1 MLCTVFILNTHPI
14 NRLSK
19 AGAALVKT
27 ISSIVIILSTGETPG
42 EIFAA
47 NAHRSYFTLF
57 AYFHLHHVLDKI
69 PTWKLFTITFKEKS
83 KAEKC
88 PWVKKTK
95 NSAEQDSKRVA
106 MRCFSWGILIYC
118 HRHSSLVSISLY
130 LSYLS
135 CLSYEK
141 NSYDR

>member
-1 MLCTVFILNTHPI
+1 M
-14 NRLSK
+14 
-19 AGAALVKT
+19 
-27 ISSIVIILSTGETPG
+27 STGKTPG

-88 PWVKKTK
+88 PWVKRDEKTRL
-95 NSAEQDSKRVA
+95 SKIANVLQCDA
-106 MRCFSWGILIYC
+106 SPGK
-118 HRHSSLVSISLY
+118 S
-130 LSYLS
+130 
-135 CLSYEK
+135 
-141 NSYDR
+141 